1 MRYKGVK
8 ALLKENNFENINI
21 DDFEKLEDT
30 VAPAIANYNNYN
42 YNIGV
47 YNNIYNSTNTTVNN
61 IFTFR

>member
-1 MRYKGVK
+1 MK